1 MSPLPKGEGEGEDS
15 PMCRSIKR
23 LRQPNGPAGAVEIA
37 EAARQYVRKVSGMQ
51 RPSVRNEEAFEQAVE
66 EIAFAT
72 ARLLNRLPALQQRS
86 TRPDVSSTHPVR
98 QIQARRSR
106 R

>member
-1 MSPLPKGEGEGEDS
+1 
-15 PMCRSIKR
+15 MCRSIKR
-23 LRQPNGPAGAVEIA
+23 LRQPQGSAGAVEIA

-51 RPSVRNEEAFEQAVE
+51 RPSAKNEEAFEQAVE

-72 ARLLNRLPALQQRS
+72 ARLLNRLPPLQQRS
-86 TRPDVSSTHPVR
+86 PAPDVSSTHPVR
-98 QIQARRSR
+98 QINARRSR

>member
-1 MSPLPKGEGEGEDS
+1 
-15 PMCRSIKR
+15 MCRSIKR
-23 LRQPNGPAGAVEIA
+23 LRLPEGPAGAVEVR

-51 RPSVRNEEAFEQAVE
+51 RPSAKNEEAFEQAVD

-72 ARLLNRLPALQQRS
+72 ARLLNRLPTLQQRGS
-86 TRPDVSSTHPVR
+86 ESAVSSTHPVR
-98 QIQARRSR
+98 QIHARRTR